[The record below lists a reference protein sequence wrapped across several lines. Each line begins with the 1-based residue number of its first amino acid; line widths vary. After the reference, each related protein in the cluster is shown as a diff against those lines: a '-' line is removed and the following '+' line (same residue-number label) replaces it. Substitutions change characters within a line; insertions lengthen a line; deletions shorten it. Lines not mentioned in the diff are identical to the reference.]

1 MDGGKDGGD
10 GHNNAVGDVGD
21 RRMTTGWRCDARART
36 RTRTDEG
43 ERMNGNLLRRTRTMM
58 PVRTELENEARARD
72 ERETEEKEERR
83 TWREMRR
90 GGGEA
95 GRSCGSGT
103 VM

>member
-1 MDGGKDGGD
+1 
-10 GHNNAVGDVGD
+10 
-21 RRMTTGWRCDARART
+21 MTTGWRCDARA

-90 GGGEA
+90 GGGEELRIRN
-95 GRSCGSGT
+95 GDLRVG
-103 VM
+103 